1 MIKYLLFQFR
11 TATKNFGRNK
21 IRTVLTSLGILIG
34 VLSVVILIA
43 LGVGLKNYIE
53 GQFESLGSNL
63 LFVLPGQV
71 LNDSGQFQGDPSD
84 SGITFDERTVSAL
97 KRGTTADYVVPL
109 FIRQATVEARGIS
122 KTGSIFASNEDVFVI
137 LNLEIVEGQLFTAAD
152 MAKRSKGVVVGNKLA
167 VELYGDAGSAI
178 GEKIVAADQ
187 RFTIIG
193 VLKEKGGGG
202 FGGPD
207 FDKGIY
213 LPYTTS
219 FTGLN
224 PDREFAAIYLGVSKD
239 SDISAAK
246 DDATKAM
253 LVRYKKDEF
262 SIVQQTEFLNA
273 ITSIFGI
280 INSVLVAIGSISL
293 VVGGIG
299 IMNIMYA
306 NVTER
311 TKEVG
316 IRRAIG
322 ATKRD
327 ILFQFLAESILLSLI
342 GGVGGLLLAVLIV
355 AGVSQFFPLA
365 INVTSVVVAIGI
377 STAIGVFFGV
387 FPARRAANL
396 APIEAIRFE

>member
-1 MIKYLLFQFR
+1 MKYILFQVK
-11 TATKNFGRNK
+11 TAFKNFSRNK
-21 IRTVLTSLGILIG
+21 VRTVLTSLGILIG

-43 LGVGLKNYIE
+43 LGVGLKNYIQ

-71 LNDSGQFQGDPSD
+71 LNESGQFQGDPAN
-84 SGITFDERTVSAL
+84 SGITFDERTVAAL
-97 KRGTTADYVVPL
+97 NRGLTVDYIVPL
-109 FIRQATVEARGIS
+109 FIRQGPVEARGVS
-122 KTGSIFASNEDVFVI
+122 KNGSVFASNEDLFTI
-137 LNLEIVEGQLFTAAD
+137 LNLEVEEGSLFTSAD
-152 MAKRSKGVVVGNKLA
+152 MSKRSKGVVIGNTLA
-167 VELYGDAGSAI
+167 VELYGDVGSAV
-178 GEKIVAADQ
+178 GQKIITANQ
-187 RFTIIG
+187 RFDIIG
-193 VLKEKGGGG
+193 VLKAKGGGG

-207 FDKGIY
+207 FDRGIFM
-213 LPYTTS
+213 PYTTS
-219 FTGLN
+219 FSGLN
-224 PDREFAAIYLGVSKD
+224 PDRKFATIYIGVGKD
-239 SDISAAK
+239 VDIEETK
-246 DDATKAM
+246 EEATKAM
-253 LVRYKKDEF
+253 LTRFKKDEF
-262 SIVQQTEFLNA
+262 SLVQQTEFLNA

-327 ILFQFLAESILLSLI
+327 ILFQFLAESVLLSLI
-342 GGVGGLLLAVLIV
+342 GGIGGLILSVAIV
-355 AGVSQFFPLA
+355 AAVSQFFPLA
-365 INVTSVVVAIGI
+365 INSTSVVVALGI

-396 APIEAIRFE
+396 APIEAIRYE